1 MHGYY
6 LTSEKWALEAINNRR
21 LKLSR
26 LDEMND
32 PFELLGVSLKTKES
46 RSVFLQLK
54 KELNE
59 ELGVL
64 CFSKTWHNPVMWSH
78 YGDRHRGLCLGFDLL
93 DDWTFPISYKGL
105 RLKEDTEKGLREN
118 NGSLGHQLI
127 TTKYKHWEYE
137 QEVRMII
144 RLEHAVKDRGL
155 YFLPFCNALKLRDV
169 IIGARNEMLP
179 EEVSSKIS
187 NQDFKIQINKSRM
200 AFRSFRI
207 VINKSFKMVKTHTA
221 D

>member
-1 MHGYY
+1 MRGYY

-64 CFSKTWHNPVMWSH
+64 CFSKTWHNPIMWSH

-105 RLKEDTEKGLREN
+105 RLKEDREKAVREN
-118 NGSLGHQLI
+118 TDILGHQLI
-127 TTKYKHWEYE
+127 TTKYNHWKYE

-144 RLEHAVKDRGL
+144 QLKDAVKDREY
-155 YFLPFCNALKLRDV
+155 YFLPFCNALKLSEV
-169 IIGARNEMLP
+169 IIGARNDATP
-179 EEVSSKIS
+179 EKVSSNISTEDLKVKIT
-187 NQDFKIQINKSRM
+187 KSRM
-200 AFRSFRI
+200 AFRLFKI
-207 VINKSFKMVKTHTA
+207 VMDKSFKVVESA
-221 D
+221 VS

>member
-1 MHGYY
+1 MRAYY
-6 LTSEKWALEAINNRR
+6 LTSEKWALEAIKKRR

-59 ELGVL
+59 EIGIL

-78 YGDRHRGLCLGFDLL
+78 YGNRHKGLCLGFDLM
-93 DDWTFPISYKGL
+93 DDWTFPISYKGV
-105 RLKEDTEKGLREN
+105 RLKEDTEKGVREN
-118 NGSLGHQLI
+118 KETLGHQLL

-137 QEVRMII
+137 REVRMII
-144 RLEHAVKDRGL
+144 QLKHAVKDKEY
-155 YFLPFCNALKLRDV
+155 YFLPFCNALNLREV
-169 IIGARNEMLP
+169 IIGARNDTRP
-179 EEVSSKIS
+179 EKVSSNIS
-187 NQDFKIQINKSRM
+187 TEDFKVKITKSRM
-200 AFRSFRI
+200 AFG
-207 VINKSFKMVKTHTA
+207 SFKIVMNKAFKVVESGTS
-221 D
+221 